1 MGAGARTQDRR
12 FRKPKKAYLS
22 TTYVT
27 SGVLVAFF
35 IGYMFYCLQ
44 VCANEEAKTETTKGT
59 KR

>member
-1 MGAGARTQDRR
+1 M
-12 FRKPKKAYLS
+12 
-22 TTYVT
+22 TYVT